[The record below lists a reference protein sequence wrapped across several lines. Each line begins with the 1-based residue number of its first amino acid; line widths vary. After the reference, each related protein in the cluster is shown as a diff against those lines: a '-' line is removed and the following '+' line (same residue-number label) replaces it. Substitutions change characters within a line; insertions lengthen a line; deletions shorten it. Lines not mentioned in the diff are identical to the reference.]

1 MFHSK
6 PSEEVKLTLTKIFNQ
21 YEQNI
26 QKKKKNDFS
35 SYINNISKDEK
46 KINLNIDINIKGDY
60 YFGINKP
67 VNKMKFKLLKL
78 KFNQIKINKN
88 VKYNINN
95 NNKNK

>member
-26 QKKKKNDFS
+26 QKNKKNDFS

-60 YFGINKP
+60 
-67 VNKMKFKLLKL
+67 
-78 KFNQIKINKN
+78 
-88 VKYNINN
+88 
-95 NNKNK
+95 